1 MASGEF
7 FPPSPLR
14 GEGGRTRLPPHGRF
28 VLSSVMVRGRP
39 GPFSLR
45 GGVPVAVETLLPPTP
60 KVNETGTQT
69 GSSDRRADIDAKMV
83 RVAALLQ
90 EVGCEGL
97 LLLEPENLAWLSSG
111 ATARG
116 SLDPSQA
123 PAVFCNGD
131 ARWLLS
137 ANVDTQ
143 RLFDEELD
151 GLGFQLKE
159 WPWHWGREQLL
170 ADLCQN
176 RRVAC
181 DVPFADTKTVGDQLR
196 ALRRTLTV
204 YEQACHRVLGQLVSH
219 ALEATCRTIEQG
231 ATERETAG
239 QISHRLMHR
248 GAVPLTVGVAADGR
262 SRLY

>member
-97 LLLEPENLAWLSSG
+97 LLRS
-111 ATARG
+111 
-116 SLDPSQA
+116 
-123 PAVFCNGD
+123 
-131 ARWLLS
+131 
-137 ANVDTQ
+137 
-143 RLFDEELD
+143 
-151 GLGFQLKE
+151 
-159 WPWHWGREQLL
+159 
-170 ADLCQN
+170 
-176 RRVAC
+176 
-181 DVPFADTKTVGDQLR
+181 
-196 ALRRTLTV
+196 RRTWPG
-204 YEQACHRVLGQLVSH
+204 C
-219 ALEATCRTIEQG
+219 
-231 ATERETAG
+231 
-239 QISHRLMHR
+239 
-248 GAVPLTVGVAADGR
+248 PAAPPPAAR
-262 SRLY
+262 STRRRRP